1 MKEFAIYTGLRIGL
15 FLACYAVFAGA
26 WGLLNHDVNFIW
38 PFVAAVVVSS
48 LLSYKFLQGPREEFA
63 RRVQARADRAS
74 AKFESMKSRED

>member
-26 WGLLNHDVNFIW
+26 WGLINHDVNFIW

-48 LLSYKFLQGPREEFA
+48 LLSFKFLQEPRERFA
-63 RRVQARADRAS
+63 QRVQARAERAS
-74 AKFESMKSRED
+74 EKFESMKSRED